1 VRDVR
6 NREGQPAPRSLGR
19 WEEQDVLT
27 LREIPA
33 VYETPAHR
41 TSLPWLKAGAGPIRR
56 GWYARSGRESNKA
69 LGILMTATLILALIG
84 ILGSGALEILLS
96 VVADLY
102 ADARA
107 SRKMLHGPS
116 LLPSV
121 LMVCVSGDELMQATE
136 ATSQESGT

>member
-1 VRDVR
+1 
-6 NREGQPAPRSLGR
+6 
-19 WEEQDVLT
+19 
-27 LREIPA
+27 
-33 VYETPAHR
+33 
-41 TSLPWLKAGAGPIRR
+41 
-56 GWYARSGRESNKA
+56 
-69 LGILMTATLILALIG
+69 MTATLILALIG